1 MQELSDWL
9 GTAAQGLHPVVR
21 TAEIHHRLVHIH
33 PFIDGNGRTAR
44 LVMNLLLMKD
54 GYPPAVIRKVDR
66 RSYYSALAR
75 ADRGDSAPFT
85 NFVGRAVEHS
95 LTVYLEALT
104 PQETPPPLRTST
116 SPWLRQPRG
125 HRTARST

>member
-1 MQELSDWL
+1 MKNLVFVKQRSATQTTRFFASATLRL
-9 GTAAQGLHPVVR
+9 RMTVHCGLWISKQDYPKNFWER
-21 TAEIHHRLVHIH
+21 ALVHIH

-54 GYPPAVIRKVDR
+54 GYPPTVVRKVDR

-95 LTVYLEALT
+95 LTV
-104 PQETPPPLRTST
+104 
-116 SPWLRQPRG
+116 
-125 HRTARST
+125 